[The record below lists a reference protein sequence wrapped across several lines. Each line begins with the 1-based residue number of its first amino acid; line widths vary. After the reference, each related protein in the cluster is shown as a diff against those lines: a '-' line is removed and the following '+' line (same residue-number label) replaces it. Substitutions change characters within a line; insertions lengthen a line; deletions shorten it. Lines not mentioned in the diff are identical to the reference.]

1 MNTKKSKIQIKPVTK
16 KQTYTD
22 KINWE
27 NILNID
33 SVKTAIDTFATAY
46 KQSIENTKKEL
57 ENQVELRK
65 LYIEE
70 QKLCLESDKQERTY
84 SKNSDIINKV
94 YNFLILIVVVGIA
107 IVLSFYNILDK
118 NEIKVIV
125 FLTIGYIIKS
135 NIASVK
141 KLLGRKSN

>member
-1 MNTKKSKIQIKPVTK
+1 MNTKKSKTQIKPVIK
-16 KQTYTD
+16 KQTDTD

-27 NILNID
+27 NILNNDVI
-33 SVKTAIDTFATAY
+33 KTSINTFATVY

-65 LYIEE
+65 LDIEE
-70 QKLCLESDKQERTY
+70 QKLYLESDTQERTY
-84 SKNSDIINKV
+84 SKNSDIRGKV
-94 YNFLILIVVVGIA
+94 NDFVLLIVIVGIA
-107 IVLSFYNILDK
+107 IGLSFCNILDK

-135 NIASVK
+135 NIASAK
-141 KLLGRKSN
+141 KLFDKKSN